1 MADGTNTEEFI
12 IEDWQHGDIEN
23 VFVFGRFVE
32 DLKTVDYEAIAM
44 LNVSATQEVAQQL
57 EVAQLEIKEL
67 KDENR
72 ILQSRLDKI
81 ERMLQDR
88 APETPQP
95 KVTIQPRARTWLDGL
110 LQWWRS

>member
-1 MADGTNTEEFI
+1 M
-12 IEDWQHGDIEN
+12 
-23 VFVFGRFVE
+23 FVFGRFAE

-88 APETPQP
+88 APETPQTQSDNTAAGQN
-95 KVTIQPRARTWLDGL
+95 VARRFTSMVAFINSFV
-110 LQWWRS
+110 R